1 MRKGNLDDM
10 EKELDELLN
19 KITGGKGKQRFEE
32 FMKEPIMTIKVSRKT
47 TSIECSNCFKH
58 EIEDHIP
65 QVIAH
70 LLGMVDIDKRAK
82 LAAEA
87 ITMSALNS
95 DEEGSLNREK

>member
-1 MRKGNLDDM
+1 MNKRNLDEM
-10 EKELDELLN
+10 EKTLDELLD

-32 FMKEPIMTIKVSRKT
+32 FLKEPIMTIKVSRKT

-58 EIEDHIP
+58 EIEDQIP

-70 LLGMVDIDKRAK
+70 LLGMVNIEKRSK

-87 ITMSALNS
+87 IAMSALNN
-95 DEEGSLNREK
+95 DEEGSLNSEK